1 MKNISL
7 YKPIVLRKSLDDMTD
22 RARRKAEDLLCGRL
36 FISFTA
42 SGLEFIENKK
52 GAQLPEIIYYGS
64 EAVCIYRQALGLPDV
79 SIRRIRV
86 NDILSKTPDFDSC
99 FDILF
104 FLNSVSMQNSR
115 AGHLQEIGAPAVIL
129 CCEYIQ
135 LQQRM
140 EFLENNS
147 WSGQPIVNSFDV
159 PYEGGGQK
167 PDHYE
172 EIRKSLN
179 DIGLSLLPEK
189 NAGQKRKGDA
199 PDEDT
204 DAQH

>member
-22 RARRKAEDLLCGRL
+22 RARRRAEELLRGRL
-36 FISFTA
+36 FLSFSA

-52 GAQLPEIIYYGS
+52 GLELPEILYYGS

-79 SIRRIRV
+79 SIRRIPV
-86 NDILSKTPDFDSC
+86 NHILSKTPDFDSC

-104 FLNSVSMQNSR
+104 FLNKVSMQNSR
-115 AGHLQEIGAPAVIL
+115 ARRLQEIGAPSAIL
-129 CCEYIQ
+129 SNEYIQ
-135 LQQRM
+135 LQQKM
-140 EFLENNS
+140 EFLENNR
-147 WSGQPIVNSFDV
+147 WCGHPTVNSFDV
-159 PYEGGGQK
+159 PYEGGEQEPG
-167 PDHYE
+167 HYE

-189 NAGQKRKGDA
+189 HPDRKTKGDA
-199 PDEDT
+199 ADEDT
-204 DAQH
+204 DPQH